1 MMNIPEQ
8 SKLSSEIM
16 NLESEVYIKHKVN
29 FVQVY
34 WGIIF
39 FYYIMCVL
47 FFFKKLFF
55 AFYGVPIMKIF
66 TDSKILKRYRFWF
79 DDVHFGVSVGYTK
92 EEAFEYFKNH
102 GFMEEDIFDY
112 DSEIV

>member
-1 MMNIPEQ
+1 
-8 SKLSSEIM
+8 
-16 NLESEVYIKHKVN
+16 
-29 FVQVY
+29 
-34 WGIIF
+34 
-39 FYYIMCVL
+39 
-47 FFFKKLFF
+47 
-55 AFYGVPIMKIF
+55 MKTF

-102 GFMEEDIFDY
+102 GFIEEDIFDY